1 MEKFGIFE
9 LLDALSQITAVE
21 NQPAQPQSPET
32 NDAAFTPP
40 SYGNAAEP
48 EQPEAAQSGATEPKR
63 NDPSKAFEE
72 FLSRHNRISEQ
83 ADKNKR

>member
-40 SYGNAAEP
+40 SYGSETKAEP
-48 EQPEAAQSGATEPKR
+48 TEAAQSSAPQQKAS
-63 NDPSKAFEE
+63 DPARALEE